1 MRRSNL
7 RSSKSPDR
15 GASRKKTGSRPT
27 NRRLDPMANPMAN
40 LTIGVDLGDR
50 YSELYGVD
58 AAGACV
64 ETGRIRT
71 TVAGLEQWFGGRP
84 PARVVLEAGTH
95 SPWASRVL
103 PRLGHEV
110 LVANPRKLRGLYEND
125 SKDDRVDA
133 EYLARVGRLDPALLK
148 PITHRGAA
156 AQADLAVLHARDA
169 LVRTRTQLISHTRGV
184 VKALGGRLPR
194 CSAEAFARRA
204 SGDVPAE
211 LQPAL
216 APVLAQVQQV
226 TAAIRAFDRELER
239 RCAEQYPATA
249 RLRQVSG
256 VGPVTALAYVLV
268 LEDPRRFARSR
279 AVGAY
284 LGLRPRRSQ
293 SGERDPQLGIT
304 KGGNPFLRRLL
315 VQGAQYILGPRGPD
329 CDLRRHGE
337 RIAARGGK
345 NAKKRA
351 VIAVARKRAVLLH
364 RLWISGAVYEPL
376 RHSTAL
382 AQAS

>member
-1 MRRSNL
+1 M
-7 RSSKSPDR
+7 PC
-15 GASRKKTGSRPT
+15 
-27 NRRLDPMANPMAN
+27 
-40 LTIGVDLGDR
+40 
-50 YSELYGVD
+50 E
-58 AAGACV
+58 
-64 ETGRIRT
+64 
-71 TVAGLEQWFGGRP
+71 
-84 PARVVLEAGTH
+84 
-95 SPWASRVL
+95 
-103 PRLGHEV
+103 
-110 LVANPRKLRGLYEND
+110 GLYEND

-148 PITHRGAA
+148 PITHRGEA
-156 AQADLAVLHARDA
+156 AQADLAVLSSRDV
-169 LVRTRTQLISHTRGV
+169 LVRTRTLLINHTRGV
-184 VKALGGRLPR
+184 VKAMGGRLPR
-194 CSAEAFARRA
+194 CSAESFARRV
-204 SGDVPAE
+204 GPHVPPA
-211 LQPAL
+211 LRPAL
-216 APVLAQVQQV
+216 APVLAQLQQL
-226 TAAIRAFDRELER
+226 TAAIRGVDREVER

-249 RLRQVSG
+249 QLRQVSG

-351 VIAVARKRAVLLH
+351 VIAVARKLAVLLH
-364 RLWISGAVYEPL
+364 HLWISGAVYEPL
-376 RHSTAL
+376 RHRPAL

>member
-1 MRRSNL
+1 
-7 RSSKSPDR
+7 
-15 GASRKKTGSRPT
+15 
-27 NRRLDPMANPMAN
+27 MANPMAN

-50 YSELYGVD
+50 YSELYVVD

-148 PITHRGAA
+148 PITHRGEA
-156 AQADLAVLHARDA
+156 AQADLAVLSSRD
-169 LVRTRTQLISHTRGV
+169 
-184 VKALGGRLPR
+184 
-194 CSAEAFARRA
+194 
-204 SGDVPAE
+204 
-211 LQPAL
+211 
-216 APVLAQVQQV
+216 VL
-226 TAAIRAFDRELER
+226 DREVER

-249 RLRQVSG
+249 QLRQVSG

-268 LEDPRRFARSR
+268 LEDPRRFPRSR

-293 SGERDPQLGIT
+293 SGEQDPQLRIT
-304 KGGNPFLRRLL
+304 KAGHPFLRRLV
-315 VQGAQYILGPRGPD
+315 VQAAHYILGPHGPD

-351 VIAVARKRAVLLH
+351 VIAVARKLAVLLH
-364 RLWISGAVYEPL
+364 HLWISGEVYEPL
-376 RHSTAL
+376 RHRPAL